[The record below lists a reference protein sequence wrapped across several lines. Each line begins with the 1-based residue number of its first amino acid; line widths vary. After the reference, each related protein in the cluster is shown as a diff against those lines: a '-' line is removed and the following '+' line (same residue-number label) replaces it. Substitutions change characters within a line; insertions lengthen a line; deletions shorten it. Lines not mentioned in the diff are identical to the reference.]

1 MKVCVTGTNGFLA
14 ANLIRHLL
22 DEGYE
27 VNGLIRRIGKL
38 HIPGHQ
44 RFNLFIGDIH
54 DSASMERAMKGCTY
68 VIHAAA
74 LTDQR
79 IPDYE
84 TYHRINTEG
93 TLQVIEAAVKSNI
106 KRLVYVSTANTIGH
120 GFLTPAQETMA
131 MSAPFNRSYYALS
144 KQVAES
150 YAIAVQECIET
161 VVVNPTF
168 MLGEYDNKPRGYNIV
183 SMGLKRII
191 FCPPGGKNF
200 VHVKDVARG
209 IVAAMEKG
217 ENGENYLL
225 AGENLSYAGFFTR
238 MNRITRLKPLVITLP
253 RWMLLAAGIAGS
265 LLRRAGIHTAISL
278 TNMRILCTKN
288 YYSNTKAR
296 KHLGLTFLPVEYAIK
311 DALYWIRKRK

>member
-14 ANLIRHLL
+14 SNLVMQLL

-27 VNGLIRRIGKL
+27 VNGLIRRVGKL

-44 RFNLFIGDIH
+44 RFNLFIGDIN
-54 DSASMERAMKGCTY
+54 DSASLERAMNGCTY

-93 TLQVIEAAVKSNI
+93 TLQVIEAAVKCNI

-131 MSAPFNRSYYALS
+131 MSAPFNRSHYALS
-144 KQVAES
+144 KQAAES

-168 MLGEYDNKPRGYNIV
+168 MLGKYDNKSSAYNIV
-183 SMGLKRII
+183 SMGLKRVI
-191 FCPPGGKNF
+191 FCAPGGKNF

-209 IVAAMEKG
+209 IIAAMEKG
-217 ENGENYLL
+217 TSGENYLL
-225 AGENLSYAGFFTR
+225 AGENLSYTEFFTR
-238 MNRITRLKPLVITLP
+238 MNSITRLKPLVVTLP
-253 RWMLLAAGIAGS
+253 SWMLLAAGAAGS
-265 LLRRAGIHTAISL
+265 LLRIAGIRTAVSL
-278 TNMRILCTKN
+278 TNMRILCTRN
-288 YYSNTKAR
+288 YYSNAKAR
-296 KHLGLTFLPVEYAIK
+296 KQLGITFLPVEYAIK
-311 DALYWIRKRK
+311 DALHWEREKK